1 MTFNSFSLS
10 FLSQNGKRKF
20 PLWTLHPLTR
30 RRLRNRKNNK
40 KARKTKNK
48 SGIFIITSQGCRN
61 GGSPFIP
68 WAYHNLKA
76 YYVCLKAFPFKNYWK
91 GRKKVM
97 GLPIFFHPGA
107 PVIIYTKL
115 AKSCNIFFLLIVKYK
130 FAISSQYAYLKTNSL
145 VLSYFQMNLHFC
157 LSRSCCNYYVCQ
169 IDFLNKYVQ

>member
-1 MTFNSFSLS
+1 
-10 FLSQNGKRKF
+10 
-20 PLWTLHPLTR
+20 
-30 RRLRNRKNNK
+30 
-40 KARKTKNK
+40 
-48 SGIFIITSQGCRN
+48 
-61 GGSPFIP
+61 
-68 WAYHNLKA
+68 
-76 YYVCLKAFPFKNYWK
+76 
-91 GRKKVM
+91 M

-130 FAISSQYAYLKTNSL
+130 FAISSPYAYLKTNSL